1 MARKIIAQNRK
12 ARHDFQISEKFEA
25 GIELKGTEVKSIRA
39 GKVNLRDGFARVMK
53 GEIFLMNMHISPY
66 DHGNIHNHDP
76 LRTRKLLMHKK
87 EINRLIGKISQRGL
101 TLVALSVYLKRG
113 KVKVEVGLGKG
124 KKQHDKRETIKKR
137 DIEREEKR
145 HGLKL

>member
-1 MARKIIAQNRK
+1 MAKKIIAKNRK
-12 ARHDFQISEKFEA
+12 AYHDFRIFEKFEA

-66 DHGNIHNHDP
+66 EHGNIHNHDP

-113 KVKVEVGLGKG
+113 KVKVELGLGKG

-137 DIEREEKR
+137 DVEREER
-145 HGLKL
+145 RYRLKL

>member
-1 MARKIIAQNRK
+1 MARKIITQNKK
-12 ARHDFQISEKFEA
+12 AYHDFQISEKFEA

-66 DHGNIHNHDP
+66 DHGNVHNHDP
-76 LRTRKLLMHKK
+76 LRTRKLLFHKK

-101 TLVALSVYLKRG
+101 TLVALSVYLKNGR
-113 KVKVEVGLGKG
+113 VKVELGLGKG
-124 KKQHDKRETIKKR
+124 KKKHDKRETIKKK

-145 HGLKL
+145 HGVKL

>member
-1 MARKIIAQNRK
+1 MAKKIIAKNRK
-12 ARHDFQISEKFEA
+12 AYHDFRISEKFEA
-25 GIELKGTEVKSIRA
+25 GIELRGTEVKSIRA
-39 GKVNLRDGFARVMK
+39 GKVNLLDGFARVMK

-113 KVKVEVGLGKG
+113 KVKVELGLGKG

-137 DIEREEKR
+137 DVEREER
-145 HGLKL
+145 RYRLKL